1 MNRKQRRHPETVAR
15 WDEEFDRV
23 QEMRAEALRECMPEE
38 YFRQRVAAVAKIQQN
53 GITIKEL
60 KENYDRG
67 FSDGFKAAG
76 EPIVKGCFA
85 AICLALHDK
94 RFGFGKKRCCDVLN
108 AVDQH
113 LLYDLTSDEAIEQVW
128 QEIGLKLDFK
138 EAFDRIQEI

>member
-1 MNRKQRRHPETVAR
+1 MLDLAN
-15 WDEEFDRV
+15 
-23 QEMRAEALRECMPEE
+23 MRSAMPEE
-38 YFRQRVAAVAKIQQN
+38 YFKNKVTIMDKLQVN
-53 GITIKEL
+53 GITVKEL

-85 AICLALHDK
+85 AICLAMHDLH
-94 RFGFGKKRCCDVLN
+94 GYGKKRCCDILN

-113 LLYDLTSDEAIEQVW
+113 LLYTLTDDEAIEEVW
-128 QEIGLKLDFK
+128 QKIGLKLDFK